1 MLTAFPDTA
10 HLRTTAEFVRDQ
22 DTASLLALL
31 LPGLDGSELR
41 SLTER
46 CCFTHAAV
54 LVFPPDWDTLHAELA
69 ACDLAADADPAP
81 SVVVKERLAAR
92 HRRDPAT
99 LDVRILRPPVRGR
112 GGESRM
118 VEVFALPVPPGSG
131 LAEVADVERARQ
143 HEAHVAFDVD
153 RADPLLLSGLRTIL
167 IRHGATPDGGGYNVH
182 ENGTVFYFATPPDS
196 TSGYRRMELYASG
209 DFRDVLAVHLAEQR
223 ADQDAATLLRLMTG
237 AWTTQALAAFAELGV
252 PDALDTEFGTE
263 LEVLAKQTGLH
274 ADSLNRLLRYL
285 AMMGVVRRDAGSGG
299 DSAGGWDGDGGDSD
313 GGSSDD
319 CADGGDGGGIG
330 GSWRLTGLG
339 SLLRADDSHSMRS
352 LALMYAGTF
361 YQSFTG
367 LAHTVRTG
375 RDGFEHVFG
384 THHFEHF
391 GRHPGLTDLF
401 QQSMAASALMFDPVP
416 DHPAF
421 AAAVEHAAA
430 RKRPATV
437 VDVAGGTGA
446 LLGRILT
453 AHPTLHGALLERPHV
468 VPAAREAL
476 RAAGCADRC
485 EYHVGDF
492 ADVPSGADVYL
503 LSRVLHDWDDE
514 RCREILRHCAKAMP
528 QHADLLVLERVLPV
542 GTVPSL
548 AGSWDLHMLCN
559 VGGRERHTGH
569 YARLLAD
576 AGLELVAHS
585 PLPLEGRLLHARKM
599 SGA

>member
-22 DTASLLALL
+22 DTASLLSLL

-46 CCFTHAAV
+46 CRFTHAAV

-69 ACDLAADADPAP
+69 ACDLAADVDPTP
-81 SVVVKERLAAR
+81 SVVVKHRLAAR
-92 HRRDPAT
+92 HRRDPAA

-112 GGESRM
+112 GGEPRM

-167 IRHGATPDGGGYNVH
+167 ARYGATPDGGGYNLH

-196 TSGYRRMELYASG
+196 RSGYRRMELYASG
-209 DFRDVLAVHLAEQR
+209 DFRDVLAVHLAEHR

-237 AWTTQALAAFAELGV
+237 AWTTQALAAFAELRV
-252 PDALDTEFGTE
+252 PDALDTEIGTD
-263 LEVLAKQTGLH
+263 LDVLAKQTGLH

-299 DSAGGWDGDGGDSD
+299 DSHFGVEGGVGGGADGDGD
-313 GGSSDD
+313 
-319 CADGGDGGGIG
+319 DGGDDGGDADGS
-330 GSWRLTGLG
+330 SWRLTGLG

-375 RDGFEHVFG
+375 RDGFEHVLG

-391 GRHPGLTDLF
+391 ARHPGLTDLF

-416 DHPAF
+416 DHPVF
-421 AAAVEHAAA
+421 AAAVEDAAA

-453 AHPTLHGALLERPHV
+453 AHPALRGALLERPHV
-468 VPAAREAL
+468 VPAARQAL
-476 RAAGCADRC
+476 QAAGCADRC

-492 ADVPSGADVYL
+492 ADVPAGADVYL
-503 LSRVLHDWDDE
+503 LSRVLHDWDDA

-528 QHADLLVLERVLPV
+528 EHADLLVLERVLPV

-559 VGGRERHTGH
+559 VGGRERHTSH
-569 YARLLAD
+569 YARLLSET
-576 AGLELVAHS
+576 GLELVAHS
-585 PLPLEGRLLHARKM
+585 PLPLEGRLLHARKA
-599 SGA
+599 SRA

>member
-10 HLRTTAEFVRDQ
+10 HLRTTADLVRDQ

-46 CCFTHAAV
+46 CRFTHAAV
-54 LVFPPDWDTLHAELA
+54 LVFPPDWETLHAELA
-69 ACDLAADADPAP
+69 ACGLAADVDPTP

-92 HRRDPAT
+92 HRRDPAA

-112 GGESRM
+112 GGEPRT

-153 RADPLLLSGLRTIL
+153 RADPLLLTGLRAIL
-167 IRHGATPDGGGYNVH
+167 MRHGATPDGGGYNLH

-196 TSGYRRMELYASG
+196 RSGHRRMELYASG
-209 DFRDVLAVHLAEQR
+209 DFRDVLAVHLVEQQ
-223 ADQDAATLLRLMTG
+223 ADQDAEKLLRLMTG

-252 PDALDTEFGTE
+252 PDALDTELGTE
-263 LEVLAKQTGLH
+263 LDVLAKQTGLH

-299 DSAGGWDGDGGDSD
+299 GGDGIDGSSGDGGSD
-313 GGSSDD
+313 GSGSDGSD
-319 CADGGDGGGIG
+319 GSGDG
-330 GSWRLTGLG
+330 GSWRLTRLG
-339 SLLRADDSHSMRS
+339 ALLRADDSHSMRS

-367 LAHTVRTG
+367 LTHTVRTG

-391 GRHPGLTDLF
+391 ARHPGLTDLF
-401 QQSMAASALMFDPVP
+401 QQSMAASALMFDPVA
-416 DHPAF
+416 DHPVF
-421 AAAVEHAAA
+421 AAAVANAAA
-430 RKRPATV
+430 RRRPATV

-453 AHPTLHGALLERPHV
+453 AHPALRGALLERPHV
-468 VPAAREAL
+468 VPAARQAMQ
-476 RAAGCADRC
+476 AAGCADRC
-485 EYHVGDF
+485 GYHVGDF
-492 ADVPSGADVYL
+492 ADVPAGADVYL

-528 QHADLLVLERVLPV
+528 EHADLLVLERVLPV

-569 YARLLAD
+569 YARLLSE

-585 PLPLEGRLLHARKM
+585 PLPLEGRLLHARKA
-599 SGA
+599 SRA